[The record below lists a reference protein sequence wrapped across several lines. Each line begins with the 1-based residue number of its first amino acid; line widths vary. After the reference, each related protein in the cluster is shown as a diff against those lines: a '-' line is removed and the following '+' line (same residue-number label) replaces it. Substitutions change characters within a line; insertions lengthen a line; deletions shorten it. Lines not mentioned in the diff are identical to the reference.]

1 MSVLLPDADQF
12 SEEHTPRALKFL
24 TLVHP
29 TRVSPL
35 FRFMLPKEA
44 DADVPRF
51 EAGFWHEAHRL
62 IDSFA
67 RHVDLSGS
75 PLFAQMKLMV
85 ETAEH
90 ADDLKLYMSGKE
102 EEYYALSFLGPSDY
116 DVPAPAKVRKAVCM
130 VVRQLNG
137 YFEED
142 PEVAQDAMTN
152 LVFAVAR
159 FEMRDLL
166 VLARDD
172 LHFYVYMTAAG
183 VADGLMLAGCQQDEG
198 WRRRFYT
205 KWVRPDLQPCSYGEF
220 SGKLRK
226 LRHDPLLLFMLL
238 QRMPPRYPWSRF
250 EREFAERVYKDI
262 APLPPDRGRQA
273 LVFACHG
280 VVPVWRLSHWPCL
293 RVVQERLVELAAS
306 KWRIS

>member
-205 KWVRPDLQPCSYGEF
+205 KWVR
-220 SGKLRK
+220 
-226 LRHDPLLLFMLL
+226 
-238 QRMPPRYPWSRF
+238 F
-250 EREFAERVYKDI
+250 EREFTDRVYQGI
-262 APLPPDRGRQA
+262 EPLPPDRGRQA

-306 KWRIS
+306 KWRISEDEFAAVVYGSDKLR